1 MNVSS
6 SRIQILQ
13 QYARIGIDADP
24 SKLEMRQPKALL
36 EIRTERP
43 RLDIESPKGQ
53 LSIDQTKAWDALAL
67 GGHLKT
73 SDRIYGENK
82 RITLDAIGRIVQ
94 DGNRLAAIH
103 LPTNAIA
110 DLAEERSSESVPW
123 IIVGPAAFDNVDIQ
137 YVARKPRFEPIRGT
151 VSIDT
156 SPNRPEIN
164 FTRGNLDIHMLQYNK
179 VEIIPPQID
188 LRV

>member
-53 LSIDQTKAWDALAL
+53 LSIDQSKAWDALAL
-67 GGHLKT
+67 GGHLHT
-73 SDRIYGENK
+73 LNRIHGENK
-82 RITLDAIGRIVQ
+82 RITLESIGRIVQ

-103 LPTNAIA
+103 LPTHAIA
-110 DLAEERSSESVPW
+110 DLAEDRTSESVPW
-123 IIVGPAAFDNVDIQ
+123 NIVGPAGVDNVDIR
-137 YVARKPRFEPIRGT
+137 YAAMEPRFEAVRGK
-151 VSIDT
+151 VNIDVR
-156 SPNRPEIN
+156 PNRPEIH
-164 FTRGNLDIHMLQYNK
+164 FTRGKLDIHMLQYNK
-179 VEIIPPQID
+179 VEIIPPRMD